1 MTLVVIPELMAI
13 QPDAALWDAET
24 GMVFERLAAAYEK
37 QQGESPGSIAASA
50 HSDSRE

>member
-1 MTLVVIPELMAI
+1 MTLVVIPESMAI

-24 GMVFERLAAAYEK
+24 GMVFERLAAAYDKQTGEK
-37 QQGESPGSIAASA
+37 TASA